1 MASTNKTSGYSLSQF
16 IGSDIPSWL
25 GDYNG
30 DMLKIDTAL
39 KSINAT
45 ATQGNSTAIS
55 AKSAAAAAQQTA
67 NSALVKAQTN
77 TSSITSLK
85 QNLNNTTVVG
95 TPIPLGA
102 NSNVVVSYSDYII
115 AVRLYC
121 VFDQKPTNTTVVG
134 SNTRFPLFSVPN
146 NVFDLKAGT
155 IADDSGDIVG
165 LGYVSFFY
173 TTSSDQKYTAVYVL
187 AYYDGANT
195 VFFTSV
201 PTAIV
206 SEINNINVIFGNLV
220 ALPSGVL
227 VDNLRLM

>member
-45 ATQGNSTAIS
+45 ATD
-55 AKSAAAAAQQTA
+55 AKSTGASASSQAKAAQQTA

-77 TSSITSLK
+77 TSDISSLK

-95 TPIPLGA
+95 TPIQLGD

-146 NVFDLKAGT
+146 NVFNLKAGT

-173 TTSSDQKYTAVYVL
+173 TTSSEQKYTAVYVL

-201 PTAIV
+201 PTTTF
-206 SEINNINVIFGNLV
+206 SEINSINTIFGNAV
-220 ALPSGVL
+220 ALPSGIL
-227 VDNLRLM
+227 AYNLRLM